1 MTIPNFFDKFPTLII
16 DDNYILR
23 EQSINDYQDFFEYFS
38 DNNVSKYILSN
49 IPVSLAEA
57 KDEMQYWI
65 NLYQRRISV
74 YWAIA
79 DRNSNKMIGAIGFN
93 DWNRFNNRAEISY
106 DLNKAYW
113 RQGITTKAL
122 QIVLDYGFNTMQIN
136 RIQAST
142 LLINKPSWQLLKS
155 AGFQREGSL
164 IQYRLHN
171 GKYFDIEMYGLTKD
185 LYLNNQNKRKSKIS
199 AFFNK

>member
-65 NLYQRRISV
+65 NLYLPLLLFR
-74 YWAIA
+74 
-79 DRNSNKMIGAIGFN
+79 
-93 DWNRFNNRAEISY
+93 ESY
-106 DLNKAYW
+106 TW
-113 RQGITTKAL
+113 
-122 QIVLDYGFNTMQIN
+122 
-136 RIQAST
+136 
-142 LLINKPSWQLLKS
+142 
-155 AGFQREGSL
+155 
-164 IQYRLHN
+164 
-171 GKYFDIEMYGLTKD
+171 
-185 LYLNNQNKRKSKIS
+185 
-199 AFFNK
+199 